1 MDDRVWKIIEADNYW
16 HRPPA
21 TGVKRDITEEILKYM
36 DRQEAIYLYGPR
48 RAGKTTVCL
57 QLMEELSKK
66 HGRAASIYVNF
77 EEPAYS
83 RILNTEFLSW
93 IIEKHSSVFHR
104 RPAFIFLDEIQ
115 NVTGWEKFVRMA
127 VDRKDLKI
135 ILTGSSAKL
144 LSSEFASSLGGRGLG
159 FLVLPFSFK
168 EFGRAMEGGSLRDFL
183 EIGGYPEV
191 DLEKS
196 AEKRRKLLLEYF
208 ETAIIRDIASRH
220 QVRDVPTLRSLAI
233 YVITNSGK
241 NFSHNKIRAMTGLS
255 FETIKLYLSYI
266 EEALLSF
273 QVPFFSYSL
282 KKALEKPRKYYAYDT
297 GLQAAISKSF
307 SPDYGRR
314 AENAV
319 AIELI
324 RRGKEVQYYLGK
336 HEVDFVIKDGLDVS
350 AMNVTFSDDAAGRE
364 EKGLEEFSRDFKVK
378 KCVLLRGEKQITQW
392 LLGNLQ

>member
-1 MDDRVWKIIEADNYW
+1 M
-16 HRPPA
+16 
-21 TGVKRDITEEILKYM
+21 
-36 DRQEAIYLYGPR
+36 
-48 RAGKTTVCL
+48 
-57 QLMEELSKK
+57 
-66 HGRAASIYVNF
+66 
-77 EEPAYS
+77 
-83 RILNTEFLSW
+83 LNTEFLSW
-93 IIEKHSSVFHR
+93 IIEKHRSVFNSKSV
-104 RPAFIFLDEIQ
+104 FVFLDEVQ
-115 NVTGWEKFVRMA
+115 NVDGWEKFVRMA

-159 FLVLPFSFK
+159 FRVMPFSFK
-168 EFGRAMEGGSLRDFL
+168 EFRRALRGGGLKAFL

-191 DLEKS
+191 VLEKS

-208 ETAIIRDIASRH
+208 ETAIIRDIVGRH

-233 YVITNSGK
+233 YVLTNSGK
-241 NFSHNKIRAMTGLS
+241 SFSYNKIRAMTGLS
-255 FETIKLYLSYI
+255 FDAIKLYLSYI
-266 EEALLSF
+266 EDALLSF

-324 RRGKEVQYYLGK
+324 RRNKELQYYSEK
-336 HEVDFVIKDGLDVS
+336 HEVDFVVKEGMDVS
-350 AMNVTFSDDAAGRE
+350 AMNVTFSEDAASRE
-364 EKGLEEFSRDFKVK
+364 EKGLEEFSREFKIK
-378 KCVLLRGEKQITQW
+378 KGVLLKGSKQIEEW
-392 LLGNLQ
+392 LLGKEI